1 MPKIAVPELS
11 RRDFIATTGPCFG
24 QVFPSLVRV
33 QTNAAHAK
41 QFVRDL
47 PTFLSSLP
55 KPKYSIGQR
64 VVEPFIVNDDL
75 SSDNGLTYQNK
86 GVVIGMWWND
96 ETLEKPCVSFDV
108 DFFYGWTGWV
118 YVVNFLV
125 LPRDPHLKQA
135 VSPVLEDELQPWWDL

>member
-1 MPKIAVPELS
+1 MPKIAIPKLS
-11 RRDFIATTGPCFG
+11 RRDFIATSGPCFG
-24 QVFPSLVRV
+24 QVFLGLVRV

-64 VVEPFIVNDDL
+64 VIEPCIVNDDV

-96 ETLEKPCVSFDV
+96 TAIGD
-108 DFFYGWTGWV
+108 YGSGLDYSYDGWV
-118 YVVNFLV
+118 YVIHFVD
-125 LPRDPHLKQA
+125 LPRERHIGEMR
-135 VSPVLEDELQPWWDL
+135 SPVAEEDLQPWY